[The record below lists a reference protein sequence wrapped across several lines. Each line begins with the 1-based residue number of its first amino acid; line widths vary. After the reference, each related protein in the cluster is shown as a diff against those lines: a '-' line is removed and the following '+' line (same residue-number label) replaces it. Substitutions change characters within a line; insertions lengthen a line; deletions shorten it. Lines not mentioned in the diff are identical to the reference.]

1 MKNITIFF
9 LSLIITSA
17 FSQNNKT
24 KASINIQTLGSV
36 NQSCVNEVKKT
47 LESFYGVKAIIKS
60 RLELSDDILSPSK
73 TRYDASKILHKYNS
87 NELLL
92 ILTEKDITHKKDKN
106 PEWGIFGLGFCPG
119 KTCVISTFRLSKNAN
134 QDKMIERL
142 SKVAVHE
149 IGHNM
154 GLDHCVNNEKCL
166 MNDAGGTIKQV
177 DNEKIWFCDKC
188 RNILKQNK

>member
-60 RLELSDDILSPSK
+60 GLELSDDILSPSK

-119 KTCVISTFRLSKNAN
+119 KTCVISTFRLYKNAN

-154 GLDHCVNNEKCL
+154 GLDHCINNDKCL

-177 DNEKIWFCDKC
+177 DNEKIWFCDRCK
-188 RNILKQNK
+188 NLLK

>member
-36 NQSCVNEVKKT
+36 NQSYVNEVKKT

-60 RLELSDDILSPSK
+60 GLELSDDILSPSK

-119 KTCVISTFRLSKNAN
+119 KTCVISTFRLYKNAN

-154 GLDHCVNNEKCL
+154 GLDHCINNDKCL

-177 DNEKIWFCDKC
+177 DNERIWFCDRCK
-188 RNILKQNK
+188 NLLK

>member
-60 RLELSDDILSPSK
+60 RLEFSDDILSPSK

-87 NELLL
+87 NDVLL
-92 ILTEKDITHKKDKN
+92 ILTEKDITHKKGKN

-119 KTCVISTFRLSKNAN
+119 KTCVISTFRLYKNAN

-154 GLDHCVNNEKCL
+154 GLGHCTNDDKCL

-177 DNEKIWFCDKC
+177 DNERIWFCDRCK
-188 RNILKQNK
+188 NLLK

>member
-119 KTCVISTFRLSKNAN
+119 KTCVISTFRLYKNAN

-154 GLDHCVNNEKCL
+154 GLDHCINNDKCL

-177 DNEKIWFCDKC
+177 DNERIWFCDRCK
-188 RNILKQNK
+188 NLLK

>member
-119 KTCVISTFRLSKNAN
+119 KTCVISTFRLYKNAN

-154 GLDHCVNNEKCL
+154 GLDHCINNDKCL

-177 DNEKIWFCDKC
+177 DNERIWFCDKC
-188 RNILKQNK
+188 KNLLK

>member
-36 NQSCVNEVKKT
+36 NQSYVNEVKKT

-60 RLELSDDILSPSK
+60 GLELSDDILSPSK

-154 GLDHCVNNEKCL
+154 GLDHCINNDKCL

-177 DNEKIWFCDKC
+177 DNERIWFCDRCK
-188 RNILKQNK
+188 NLLK

>member
-60 RLELSDDILSPSK
+60 GLELSDDILSPSK

-119 KTCVISTFRLSKNAN
+119 KTCVISTFRLYKNAN

-154 GLDHCVNNEKCL
+154 GLDHCINNDKCL

-177 DNEKIWFCDKC
+177 DNERIWFCDRCK
-188 RNILKQNK
+188 NLLK

>member
-36 NQSCVNEVKKT
+36 NQSYVNEVKKT

-60 RLELSDDILSPSK
+60 RLEFSDDILSPSK

-87 NELLL
+87 NDVLL
-92 ILTEKDITHKKDKN
+92 ILTEKDITHKKGKN

-119 KTCVISTFRLSKNAN
+119 KTCVISTFRLYKNAN

-154 GLDHCVNNEKCL
+154 GLGHCTNDDKCL

-177 DNEKIWFCDKC
+177 DNERIWFCDRCK
-188 RNILKQNK
+188 NLLK